1 MHSLSVSENEQISA
15 HGRTSSKSFWNQFWG
30 SIIDHNEWDVC
41 DLLSSPPCK
50 WLMRFH
56 DMRSFLPP
64 TIPIREKIKE
74 GCVDYFHRS
83 NAVSEKIIGKVEG
96 IFFLSFFFREIIFV
110 DFLVDFER
118 KNKIW
123 TTSLREDD
131 LECGLL

>member
-1 MHSLSVSENEQISA
+1 MC
-15 HGRTSSKSFWNQFWG
+15 G
-30 SIIDHNEWDVC
+30 
-41 DLLSSPPCK
+41 LLSSPPCK

-56 DMRSFLPP
+56 GMRRFAPP

-83 NAVSEKIIGKVEG
+83 NAVSEKIIWKAGG
-96 IFFLSFFFREIIFV
+96 IFSFFLFKEIIIV
-110 DFLVDFER
+110 DFLIDFER

-131 LECGLL
+131 LECGLLLWI